1 MYTLEKLKQY
11 CIPFPELRKE
21 VMAILELKNEVEMT
35 PAIRVA
41 KRKFITGK

>member
-11 CIPFPELRKE
+11 CIPFPELTKE
-21 VMAILELKNEVEMT
+21 VIAILELKNEVEMT